1 MLSQQDTQRYSRQIM
16 LDEIGY
22 EGQIK
27 LGNATATVVGAGGL
41 GTPILQR
48 LASMGVGNIRI
59 VDRDT
64 IDLTN
69 LHRQILYRDDDIGEP
84 KVEVAAKRLREMNP
98 SCNVVAIPVSVNN
111 SSAPDIVKGSD
122 VVIDALDSVAAR
134 YALNTACI
142 DQSIPF
148 VTGGAVGVSG
158 QVFTVLP
165 GSACYNCIFPGLSD
179 DMVPS
184 CGIEGVHPAILGM
197 VSSIE
202 VAEAIAVLTGNKP
215 ALQNR
220 MLHVDM
226 SSMAFTHTSVKRVP
240 ECGICGDEKRRVN
253 KTTELVVEELCGRDM
268 GKRTFAVTPPHSIQL
283 NKLLSRVESKGDTGA
298 TKSAKISLDVHSKY
312 VIESKSDMGATILV
326 DSATIQIMEGGA
338 AIIVGAKDEDDVR
351 STYSKLIAT

>member
-1 MLSQQDTQRYSRQIM
+1 
-16 LDEIGY
+16 
-22 EGQIK
+22 
-27 LGNATATVVGAGGL
+27 
-41 GTPILQR
+41 
-48 LASMGVGNIRI
+48 MGVGNIRI

-69 LHRQILYRDDDIGEP
+69 LHRQILYRDDDVGEP

-283 NKLLSRVESKGDTGA
+283 NEVLSRVESKGDTGA
-298 TKSAKISLDVHSKY
+298 TKPAKIALDVHSKY
-312 VIESKSDMGATILV
+312 VSPKATWAQPYWWILLQSKSWKTV
-326 DSATIQIMEGGA
+326 P
-338 AIIVGAKDEDDVR
+338 R
-351 STYSKLIAT
+351 